1 LGDWLGTGTVAPLR
15 EYQSFKRARAFARN
29 LGLKS
34 TSEWLEYCRSGNK
47 PANIPTKPHGT
58 YAEAGWVS
66 MGDWLG
72 TNRRRRGAD
81 WRPFNKA
88 RAFARGLGLKSTTEW
103 GEYCRS
109 GKRPADIPA
118 GPRAVYASDGWIG
131 YSDWLGT
138 GKVPPHGHRS
148 FKKARAFVRARGLK
162 TESEWR
168 EYCKSGKKPAD
179 IPSHPAAVYASD
191 GWVGWGDWLGTGGR
205 PRWTTII
212 QGGPC
217 FRSTPW
223 P

>member
-34 TSEWLEYCRSGNK
+34 SAEWLEYCRSGSK
-47 PANIPTKPHGT
+47 PANIPTKPYRT

-118 GPRAVYASDGWIG
+118 GPSAVYASDGWIG
-131 YSDWLGT
+131 YSDWLGIWAPNDENVLRGAGGSRT
-138 GKVPPHGHRS
+138 AGKPGAWVTSSRSSTIERLKQCSRRRPLLDSCLPLAYRSSQVRIANPNVMANLLIFLVQLGGLEPPTS
-148 FKKARAFVRARGLK
+148 
-162 TESEWR
+162 
-168 EYCKSGKKPAD
+168 
-179 IPSHPAAVYASD
+179 
-191 GWVGWGDWLGTGGR
+191 
-205 PRWTTII
+205 
-212 QGGPC
+212 
-217 FRSTPW
+217 
-223 P
+223 